1 MKKNLSTSTGK
12 ILEDAELLLS
22 QKKFEAALEIL
33 EDVVQKTNLNYKLQQ
48 TKILIL

>member
-33 EDVVQKTNLNYKLQQ
+33 EDVAKKTNFR
-48 TKILIL
+48 IAP